1 MSEMKLLFS
10 YGTLQDTPVQIETFG
25 RELEGCKDY
34 LLGYCLQ
41 MVAIDNEE
49 VVRISGKTHHPIAI
63 LGNKT
68 SEIKG
73 MVFEITAEEL
83 AHSDQYEVDAYQ
95 RVLGKMQSGIE
106 AWVYVSASNN
116 TSTDKA

>member
-1 MSEMKLLFS
+1 MNEMKLLFS

-49 VVRISGKTHHPIAI
+49 VVQLSGKTHHPIAVKSNNEDDQI
-63 LGNKT
+63 SGV
-68 SEIKG
+68 
-73 MVFEITAEEL
+73 VFKISAQEL
-83 AHSDQYEVDAYQ
+83 AHSDEYEVDAYQ
-95 RVLGKMQSGIE
+95 RVLGQMKSGKE
-106 AWVYVSASNN
+106 AWVYVSAN
-116 TSTDKA
+116 